1 MIEQGI
7 GRVLVIGAG
16 LGGLTLAHALVRA
29 GIDVRVYEADDGS
42 GERFQGYR
50 IGLAPLGMDAL
61 RAGLPEPLYE
71 LVEATSGSLTGP
83 GLLFDERLT
92 VLSRDLE
99 GPPAEARA
107 VDRQVLRRILLG
119 GLEGR
124 VAHGKRLTGFA
135 EGADGAVIARFAD
148 GTEATGDVLV
158 GADGGNSV
166 VRRHLVPEVGF
177 VDSDLCG
184 AMGRTPATDR
194 FMELVPGRG
203 TMVKG
208 SGITLMLGRM
218 RFGREPSEAAAE
230 LAPGLAMPYR
240 DNYVRWVML
249 VPPEHPAATDPE
261 RGREDARELVL
272 ELIDGWHPDLRDLVR
287 SADMSAVGRSKVYD
301 RPMPS
306 WPVGRVTLLGD
317 AAHLT
322 LASGGNGANTAMQDA
337 VRLCAR
343 LAEVDRGERDL
354 TSALGEYQD
363 DLLERGNA
371 AVEFGKEALKRFVPA
386 ASADDAAKDSP
397 RTRHTGGD
405 AEEVRPSHG
414 QVTR

>member
-1 MIEQGI
+1 MTEQGV

-50 IGLAPLGMDAL
+50 IGLAEPGLAAL
-61 RAGLPEPLYE
+61 RASLPRRLYD
-71 LVEATSGSLTGP
+71 LVEITSGSLTGP
-83 GLLFDERLT
+83 GLLFDEQLT
-92 VLSRDLE
+92 VLSRDLA
-99 GPPAEARA
+99 GPSAETRA

-119 GLEGR
+119 DLGDR
-124 VAHGKRLTGFA
+124 VAHGKRLRGFA
-135 EGADGAVIARFAD
+135 EEPDGSVTARFAD
-148 GTEATGDVLV
+148 GTQATGAVLV

-166 VRRHLVPEVGF
+166 VRQHLVPEVGL

-184 AMGRTPATDR
+184 AMGRTPITDR
-194 FMELVPGRG
+194 FLRLVPGRG

-208 SGITLMLGRM
+208 PGVTLMLGRM
-218 RFGREPSEAAAE
+218 QFDREPSEAAAE
-230 LAPGLAMPYR
+230 FAPGLDLPYR
-240 DNYVRWVML
+240 DSYVRWVLL
-249 VPPEHPAATDPE
+249 VPPEHPAATE
-261 RGREDARELVL
+261 SGDARELVL

-287 SADMSAVGRSKVYD
+287 SADMSAVGRSKIYD

-337 VRLCAR
+337 VRLSAR

-354 TSALGEYQD
+354 TSALGEYQA
-363 DLLERGNA
+363 DLLDRGNA
-371 AVEFGKEALKRFVPA
+371 AVEHGKEALKRFVR
-386 ASADDAAKDSP
+386 P
-397 RTRHTGGD
+397 RSQAT
-405 AEEVRPSHG
+405 P
-414 QVTR
+414 